1 MSRRRHRTMSFSYPS
16 QIERQIDSFLE
27 TFKRRS
33 AAAMERAQ
41 SLQGGPG
48 GLLSPHCFYDPG
60 PPEGT
65 PPPKMRS
72 PRCSPRVKFH
82 IPGRRSRWV
91 WNGRSVSAGVPRS
104 KSGVSVASSGT
115 DSGSDSMEGVTR
127 SLPHSLHTWASADS
141 IPGEAAGD
149 AGAIQAFPFISLSR
163 RTNRR
168 FPPCPGEIRDMP
180 RQATGA
186 GKAAE
191 HSAERGDFPD
201 VLFTDTRRRSA
212 MGKRSEMRLR

>member
-149 AGAIQAFPFISLSR
+149 AGAIQAFPFLSLSLAGLIAGLPLALARYGTCLARPQGRGR
-163 RTNRR
+163 RR
-168 FPPCPGEIRDMP
+168 
-180 RQATGA
+180 
-186 GKAAE
+186 
-191 HSAERGDFPD
+191 
-201 VLFTDTRRRSA
+201 DTRQNEAISPTCCSPTRGGGVLWGSDRR
-212 MGKRSEMRLR
+212 

>member
-1 MSRRRHRTMSFSYPS
+1 MSFSYPS

-60 PPEGT
+60 PPESA

-141 IPGEAAGD
+141 IPGEA
-149 AGAIQAFPFISLSR
+149 QAAPKPSIPSFLSPVGFVV
-163 RTNRR
+163 NDS
-168 FPPCPGEIRDMP
+168 PLCNNEIRGLRARTQVRP
-180 RQATGA
+180 R
-186 GKAAE
+186 
-191 HSAERGDFPD
+191 
-201 VLFTDTRRRSA
+201 
-212 MGKRSEMRLR
+212 RLNTT